1 MPRRS
6 CLAVGGFGGA
16 HVVGPRGTLG
26 AKKIYL
32 GTERGKQGNGGP
44 RLRWPRQEN
53 HLFSSFYY
61 YYSFKC
67 FSY

>member
-6 CLAVGGFGGA
+6 CLAVGAFGGA

-32 GTERGKQGNGGP
+32 SLARNEGSKATGVRDSGGHVKKIIFF
-44 RLRWPRQEN
+44 LLL
-53 HLFSSFYY
+53 LFL
-61 YYSFKC
+61 
-67 FSY
+67 